1 MSFDTLI
8 EKIAEK
14 HNPTVMGLDPVLDY
28 IPEEM
33 KKRAANEYGNTFK
46 AAAEAI
52 LEFNKAL
59 IDSVA
64 DLIPAVKPQSA
75 FYEMYGIEGLY
86 RSRKDNRLREGS
98 RSVRHSRRQAQRYRL
113 DRRSVR

>member
-64 DLIPAVKPQSA
+64 DLIPAVKP
-75 FYEMYGIEGLY
+75 
-86 RSRKDNRLREGS
+86 RKDNRLCEGS